1 MRERLPLVGGFFLL
15 ALGILLGSIFIAGGI
30 RDRNKNDTIA
40 VTGSAKQRISSD
52 YVIWDLSL
60 MSQQATPQQSAAE
73 LDRWTTRVVAFL
85 HQAGVQDSELTV
97 QPVSA
102 AAQQDFNKGGQIT
115 GYTLTRNFEVRS
127 DRVADIT
134 GVVEQSSKLL
144 TSGVPI
150 QSQPVQYLY
159 TKLPQLRPKLL
170 ALATQD
176 ALKRAKVLVDATGGH
191 LGKLRS
197 VAVGVFQVTA
207 PNSTD
212 VSDSGL
218 YDTST
223 RDKDVTGVV
232 NVTFALS

>member
-1 MRERLPLVGGFFLL
+1 VRERLPLLAGFLL
-15 ALGILLGSIFIAGGI
+15 LAVGIVLGSLFLASGI

-52 YVIWDLSL
+52 YVIWDFSL

-73 LDRWTTRVVAFL
+73 LARWTTRAVDFL
-85 HQAGVQDSELTV
+85 RQQGVTDEELTV

-102 AAQQDFNKGGQIT
+102 AAQQNYDKGGQIT

-127 DRVADIT
+127 DRVADIAK
-134 GVVEQSSKLL
+134 VVEQSSQLL

-150 QSQPVQYLY
+150 QSQPIQYIY
-159 TKLPQLRPKLL
+159 TKLPELRPKLL
-170 ALATQD
+170 QLATQD
-176 ALKRAKVLVDATGGH
+176 AMKRAKVLVEATGGH

-197 VAVGVFQVTA
+197 VAVGVFQVTS

-212 VSDSGL
+212 VSDVGL

-223 RDKDVTGVV
+223 REKDVMGVV